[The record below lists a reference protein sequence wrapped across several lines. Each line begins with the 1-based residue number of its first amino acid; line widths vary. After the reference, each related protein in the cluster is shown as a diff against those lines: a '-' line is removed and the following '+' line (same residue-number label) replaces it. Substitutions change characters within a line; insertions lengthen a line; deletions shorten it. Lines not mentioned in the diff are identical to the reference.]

1 MISDGQVGCSLG
13 NILALVCLCVNNK
26 QRKVC
31 FLSWSKLSSIAITL
45 CVHSSWAQ
53 PASPHSVSAVRYS
66 LANLSLHWVWG
77 YWGVLCVLVRLEWGE
92 TTVITLRLASPPPP
106 ASTHNKCRLVCWQLL
121 LSPSVSCLRSL
132 TPVSCL
138 LSAPAVLFIQ
148 ERLTNALGTKHGHGS
163 GSGAVFRSQFRSLFC
178 KQTHRQLTVTVVSQ
192 ES

>member
-92 TTVITLRLASPPPP
+92 TLWSHWGWPARHHQPPLTTSAAWSAGSCSCLPVSPVS
-106 ASTHNKCRLVCWQLL
+106 A
-121 LSPSVSCLRSL
+121 LSPLS
-132 TPVSCL
+132 PVSCL
-138 LSAPAVLFIQ
+138 HPPFYSFRRDWPMPWGPNMVTAPAPVRCF
-148 ERLTNALGTKHGHGS
+148 GHSLDHCFVGRHTDS
-163 GSGAVFRSQFRSLFC
+163 SQ
-178 KQTHRQLTVTVVSQ
+178 
-192 ES
+192 